1 MIEAFLAAMLAAPA
15 PPAAPTASP
24 PALRVGAFKM
34 QLYYENSGRL
44 SKDISPPVE
53 FTGWNTIIGEGS
65 AEEAANDLLVTVE
78 VKGPPGE
85 FIEQPLTLV
94 ARSGG
99 KVLAQRKFDSLL
111 TTAEGRTW
119 KALWLSD
126 VGCAGRIEVTA
137 TIGKSTRKTQISL
150 DCGE

>member
-1 MIEAFLAAMLAAPA
+1 MATAFLAAMLAQSQPADPVAPK
-15 PPAAPTASP
+15 
-24 PALRVGAFKM
+24 VGAFRM

-65 AEEAANDLLVTVE
+65 AEEAASDLLVTVE
-78 VKGPPGE
+78 VRGPPGE
-85 FIEQPLTLV
+85 LVEQPLTLV
-94 ARSGG
+94 ARAKG
-99 KVLAQRKFDSLL
+99 KILAQRRFDSLL
-111 TTAEGRTW
+111 TNVQGRTW
-119 KALWLSD
+119 KALWLND

-137 TIGKSTRKTQISL
+137 TIGRSTRKSALSL

>member
-1 MIEAFLAAMLAAPA
+1 MTMISVLLAAMLAV
-15 PPAAPTASP
+15 PAAAPEP
-24 PALRVGAFKM
+24 RVGAFRM
-34 QLYYENSGRL
+34 QLFYENSGRL

-65 AEEAANDLLVTVE
+65 AEEAANDLMVSVE
-78 VKGPPGE
+78 VRGPPGE

-94 ARSGG
+94 ARAKG
-99 KVLAQRKFDSLL
+99 KVLARRSFDGLL
-111 TTAEGRTW
+111 TNVQGRTW
-119 KALWLSD
+119 RALWLND

-137 TIGKSTRKTQISL
+137 TIGRSTRKSELSL

>member
-1 MIEAFLAAMLAAPA
+1 MMIAALLAAMVTQAPAPA
-15 PPAAPTASP
+15 PPAP
-24 PALRVGAFKM
+24 RVGAFKM

-53 FTGWNTIIGEGS
+53 FTGWNTVIGEGS
-65 AEEAANDLLVTVE
+65 AEEAASDLLVTVE

-85 FIEQPLTLV
+85 LIEQPLTLV
-94 ARSGG
+94 ARAKG
-99 KVLAQRKFDSLL
+99 KVLAQRRFDSLL
-111 TTAEGRTW
+111 TNVEGRTW
-119 KALWLSD
+119 KALWLND

-137 TIGKSTRKTQISL
+137 TIGRSSRKSALSL

>member
-1 MIEAFLAAMLAAPA
+1 MTALLAAPVA
-15 PPAAPTASP
+15 PAPAPK
-24 PALRVGAFKM
+24 VGAFKM
-34 QLYYENSGRL
+34 QLYYENTGRL

-53 FTGWNTIIGEGS
+53 FSGWNTIIGEGS

-85 FIEQPLTLV
+85 YIEMPLTLV
-94 ARSGG
+94 ARAKG

-111 TTAEGRTW
+111 TTTEGRTW
-119 KALWLSD
+119 KALWLND

-137 TIGKSTRKTQISL
+137 TIGRSTRKSALSL

>member
-1 MIEAFLAAMLAAPA
+1 MIEAFVAAMLAAPA
-15 PPAAPTASP
+15 ATPAPS
-24 PALRVGAFKM
+24 VGAFRM
-34 QLYYENSGRL
+34 HLFYENSGRL

-85 FIEQPLTLV
+85 SIEQPLTLV
-94 ARSGG
+94 ARTKG
-99 KVLAQRKFDSLL
+99 KILAQRRFANLS
-111 TTAEGRTW
+111 TTVQGRTW
-119 KALWLSD
+119 KALWLND

-137 TIGKSTRKTQISL
+137 TIGRSTRKSAISL

>member
-1 MIEAFLAAMLAAPA
+1 MIEAFLAAMIAAPA
-15 PPAAPTASP
+15 APAAPP

-34 QLYYENSGRL
+34 QLYYESTGRL

-65 AEEAANDLLVTVE
+65 AEEAASDLLVTVE

-126 VGCAGRIEVTA
+126 VGCAGRIDVTA
-137 TIGKSTRKTQISL
+137 TIGKSTRKSQISL

>member
-1 MIEAFLAAMLAAPA
+1 MTALLAAPVA
-15 PPAAPTASP
+15 PAPAPK
-24 PALRVGAFKM
+24 VGAFKM
-34 QLYYENSGRL
+34 QLYYENTGRL

-53 FTGWNTIIGEGS
+53 FSGWNTIIGEGS

-85 FIEQPLTLV
+85 FIEMPLTLV
-94 ARSGG
+94 ARANG

-137 TIGKSTRKTQISL
+137 TIGQSTRKSALSL

>member
-1 MIEAFLAAMLAAPA
+1 MIAAFLAAMVAAPA
-15 PPAAPTASP
+15 ATAPAP
-24 PALRVGAFKM
+24 RVGAFKM

-44 SKDISPPVE
+44 SKDISPPVD
-53 FTGWNTIIGEGS
+53 FSGWNTIIGEGS

-85 FIEQPLTLV
+85 LIEQPLTLV
-94 ARSGG
+94 ARAKG
-99 KVLAQRKFDSLL
+99 KVLAQRKFETLL
-111 TTAEGRTW
+111 TTVEGRTW

-137 TIGKSTRKTQISL
+137 TIGKSSRKSAISL

>member
-1 MIEAFLAAMLAAPA
+1 
-15 PPAAPTASP
+15 
-24 PALRVGAFKM
+24 M

-53 FTGWNTIIGEGS
+53 FSGWNTIIGEGS
-65 AEEAANDLLVTVE
+65 AEEAAGDLLVTVE
-78 VKGPPGE
+78 VRGPPGE

-94 ARSGG
+94 ARAKG
-99 KVLAQRKFDSLL
+99 KVLAQRKFATLL

-137 TIGKSTRKTQISL
+137 TIGRAVKKSAISL

>member
-1 MIEAFLAAMLAAPA
+1 MTMIQMLLAAMLAVPVAAAPA
-15 PPAAPTASP
+15 P
-24 PALRVGAFKM
+24 RVGAFKM
-34 QLYYENSGRL
+34 QLYYESTGRL

-65 AEEAANDLLVTVE
+65 AEEAASDLLVTVE

-85 FIEQPLTLV
+85 FIEVPLTLV
-94 ARSGG
+94 ARAKG
-99 KVLAQRKFDSLL
+99 KVLAERKFDSLL
-111 TTAEGRTW
+111 TTVEGRTW

-137 TIGKSTRKTQISL
+137 TIGKSTRKTAISL

>member
-1 MIEAFLAAMLAAPA
+1 MTMIGAMVAVLAAQAQPA
-15 PPAAPTASP
+15 TPVPP
-24 PALRVGAFKM
+24 RVGAFRM
-34 QLYYENSGRL
+34 QLFYENSGRL

-78 VKGPPGE
+78 VRGPPGE
-85 FIEQPLTLV
+85 LIEAPLSLV
-94 ARSGG
+94 ARANG
-99 KVLAQRKFDSLL
+99 KVVAQRRFEGLL
-111 TTAEGRTW
+111 TTVEGRTW
-119 KALWLSD
+119 KALWLPD

-137 TIGKSTRKTQISL
+137 TIGKSARKSVLSL

>member
-1 MIEAFLAAMLAAPA
+1 MMIAPLLAAMLAAPA
-15 PPAAPTASP
+15 APPAPS
-24 PALRVGAFKM
+24 VGAFRM
-34 QLYYENSGRL
+34 HLFYENSGRL

-78 VKGPPGE
+78 VRGPPGE
-85 FIEQPLTLV
+85 SIEQPLTLV
-94 ARSGG
+94 ARARG
-99 KVLAQRKFDSLL
+99 KILAQRRFDSLL
-111 TTAEGRTW
+111 TNVQGRTY
-119 KALWLSD
+119 KALWLAD

-137 TIGKSTRKTQISL
+137 TIGRSTRKSAISL

>member
-1 MIEAFLAAMLAAPA
+1 MTMIAPLLAALLAAPPA
-15 PPAAPTASP
+15 PPAAT
-24 PALRVGAFKM
+24 VGAFRM
-34 QLYYENSGRL
+34 HLFYENSGRL
-44 SKDISPPVE
+44 SKDISPPVD

-85 FIEQPLTLV
+85 SLEQPLTLV
-94 ARSGG
+94 ARAGG
-99 KVLAQRKFDSLL
+99 KILAQRRFANLS
-111 TTAEGRTW
+111 TTVQGRTY
-119 KALWLSD
+119 KALWLND

-137 TIGKSTRKTQISL
+137 TIGRSTRKTAINL

>member
-1 MIEAFLAAMLAAPA
+1 MTMIVTFLAAMLAQPAPA
-15 PPAAPTASP
+15 PAPV
-24 PALRVGAFKM
+24 VGAFRM
-34 QLYYENSGRL
+34 HLFYENSGRL

-85 FIEQPLTLV
+85 SIEQPLIVV
-94 ARSGG
+94 ARANG
-99 KVLAQRKFDSLL
+99 KILAQRRFDTLL
-111 TTAEGRTW
+111 TTVQGRAY
-119 KALWLSD
+119 KALWLND

-137 TIGKSTRKTQISL
+137 TIGKSARKSAISL

>member
-1 MIEAFLAAMLAAPA
+1 MTALFATALLLAAASA
-15 PPAAPTASP
+15 PPAPS
-24 PALRVGAFKM
+24 VGAFRM
-34 QLYYENSGRL
+34 HLFYENSGRL
-44 SKDISPPVE
+44 SKDISPPVD

-85 FIEQPLTLV
+85 SIEQPLTLV
-94 ARSGG
+94 ARAKGRI
-99 KVLAQRKFDSLL
+99 LAQRRFTNLS
-111 TTAEGRTW
+111 TTIEGRTF
-119 KALWLSD
+119 KALWLAD

-137 TIGKSTRKTQISL
+137 TIGRSSRKTAINL

>member
-1 MIEAFLAAMLAAPA
+1 
-15 PPAAPTASP
+15 
-24 PALRVGAFKM
+24 M

-53 FTGWNTIIGEGS
+53 FSGWNTIIGEGS
-65 AEEAANDLLVTVE
+65 AEEAAGDLLVTVE
-78 VKGPPGE
+78 VRGPPGE

-94 ARSGG
+94 ARAKG
-99 KVLAQRKFDSLL
+99 KVLAQRKFDTLL

-119 KALWLSD
+119 KALWLND

-137 TIGKSTRKTQISL
+137 TIGKSSRKSAISL